1 MALIAMRDL
10 DVPYL
15 EHHPITNTAAELHRD
30 IQKLSRV
37 FERRTN
43 MQHSTHEGKGDWEE
57 EESEDIEDE
66 EEEEGEEE
74 SEYHEAGM
82 RIYQQEKM
90 RQTEAKKA
98 KKAAREKERELNR
111 KPTFVEVK

>member
-43 MQHSTHEGKGDWEE
+43 TQRSTHGGKGDWE

-66 EEEEGEEE
+66 EEEEAGEEE
-74 SEYHEAGM
+74 SEDHEAGM
-82 RIYQQEKM
+82 RIYQQEKT

-98 KKAAREKERELNR
+98 KKAAREKER
-111 KPTFVEVK
+111 